1 MAQLVSINLLKI
13 KIDTVA
19 KDITMIAFIKS
30 KPKALENIST
40 TPPFLLDRFYKVFI
54 GFSYII
60 LVACSVT
67 DYINFPLTNVFVCF
81 S

>member
-30 KPKALENIST
+30 KPNLYMLGNK
-40 TPPFLLDRFYKVFI
+40 
-54 GFSYII
+54 
-60 LVACSVT
+60 
-67 DYINFPLTNVFVCF
+67 INKNSDNKTNVLLLLANNMFIVLAIVEVF
-81 S
+81 